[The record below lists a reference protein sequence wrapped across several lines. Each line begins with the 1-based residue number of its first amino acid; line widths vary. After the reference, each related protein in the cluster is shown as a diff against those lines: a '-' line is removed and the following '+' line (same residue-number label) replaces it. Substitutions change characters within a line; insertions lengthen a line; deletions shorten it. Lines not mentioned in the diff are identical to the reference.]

1 MIRLQQSKTGTRV
14 VIPVGGPLKALR
26 DKVGQILLNSDG
38 VPWTS
43 DGFHFF
49 PRRSDGLENLLADG
63 DVSRG
68 VFIRKLDC
76 FA

>member
-43 DGFHFF
+43 DGF
-49 PRRSDGLENLLADG
+49 RSSWRKACASAGVVGVTLNTFAGLL
-63 DVSRG
+63 
-68 VFIRKLDC
+68 
-76 FA
+76 

>member
-14 VIPVGGPLKALR
+14 VIPVGGPLKAALEALR

-43 DGFHFF
+43 DGF
-49 PRRSDGLENLLADG
+49 RSSWRKACASAGVVGVTLNTFAGLL
-63 DVSRG
+63 
-68 VFIRKLDC
+68 
-76 FA
+76 